1 MALTMDPGEILRE
14 YNAAASKD
22 KQVAILAELNSCR
35 PMEIALILREQGA
48 DLTATWRARL
58 AAHDRAEGRAK
69 IKDPE
74 PVPEPEPPRALTVGV
89 LQELLGSVP
98 GDTPVRIL
106 GDAGIATAAV
116 YLIRADAAG
125 TSFVLEIQREA
136 EA

>member
-48 DLTATWRARL
+48 ALTATWRARL

-74 PVPEPEPPRALTVGV
+74 PLPDPEPPKPLTAENL
-89 LQELLGSVP
+89 LQLLGIVP
-98 GDTPVRIL
+98 GDTPVLISGEGL
-106 GDAGIATAAV
+106 ATSVSFNQTVDASGW
-116 YLIRADAAG
+116 RE
-125 TSFVLEIQREA
+125 VLEIRREG
-136 EA
+136 

>member
-48 DLTATWRARL
+48 ALTGTWKARL

-74 PVPEPEPPRALTVGV
+74 PLPDPEPPKPLTAENL
-89 LQELLGSVP
+89 LQLLGIVP
-98 GDTPVRIL
+98 GDTPVLISGEGL
-106 GDAGIATAAV
+106 ATSVSFNQTVDASGW
-116 YLIRADAAG
+116 RE
-125 TSFVLEIQREA
+125 VLEIRREG
-136 EA
+136 

>member
-48 DLTATWRARL
+48 ALTATWRARL

-74 PVPEPEPPRALTVGV
+74 PLSDPEPPKPLTAENL
-89 LQELLGSVP
+89 LQLLGIVP
-98 GDTPVRIL
+98 GDTPVLISGEGL
-106 GDAGIATAAV
+106 ATSVSFLQIVDASGW
-116 YLIRADAAG
+116 RE
-125 TSFVLEIQREA
+125 VLEIRREG
-136 EA
+136 